1 MVSTVSLKHQNALLL
16 VIVGGIYPCDNEAIK
31 QKQTQTQNQKPKTKQ
46 TSGGKKNEKIY
57 QEGRF
62 KEGFQPRRT
71 YLRNRNHLHPRR
83 RTALQL
89 HRSLQE
95 LHGSTR
101 RNLIPKQNKKT
112 KQPGTSDPGLIFAI
126 GDYVLSAGS
135 SSAQRFSI
143 FLKMER
149 AMSMPVKAAAIHAR
163 GSDATAI

>member
-1 MVSTVSLKHQNALLL
+1 MLFKHQKGPAS
-16 VIVGGIYPCDNEAIK
+16 VIVGALFSCDNEAI
-31 QKQTQTQNQKPKTKQ
+31 KQTQTQNQKPKTKQ

-71 YLRNRNHLHPRR
+71 YLRNRDHLHPRR

-101 RNLIPKQNKKT
+101 RNLIPKDRSINNQTARDIRSRAYYLPARKRSFSKFGDTKT
-112 KQPGTSDPGLIFAI
+112 SWCCLNIK
-126 GDYVLSAGS
+126 
-135 SSAQRFSI
+135 
-143 FLKMER
+143 R
-149 AMSMPVKAAAIHAR
+149 APH
-163 GSDATAI
+163 

>member
-1 MVSTVSLKHQNALLL
+1 MVLFKHQKGPAL
-16 VIVGGIYPCDNEAIK
+16 VIVGVLFSCDNEAIK

-46 TSGGKKNEKIY
+46 TSGGKNNEKIY

-62 KEGFQPRRT
+62 KEGFQSRRT

-101 RNLIPKQNKKT
+101 RNLIPKDRSINNQTARDIRSRAYCCNWRLRAERRFFFG
-112 KQPGTSDPGLIFAI
+112 PAFLDLLEDGTR
-126 GDYVLSAGS
+126 Y
-135 SSAQRFSI
+135 
-143 FLKMER
+143 E
-149 AMSMPVKAAAIHAR
+149 HAR
-163 GSDATAI
+163 